1 MTFLRRTFS
10 HLPFFLFLFYMWRV
24 DDMQTDLNMP
34 SSRMMMTPR
43 CLAVSRGKTN
53 IWHDIQPL
61 RITSSGRPTA
71 GWQAES
77 CRWTSP
83 PSEDDLQRTLRFHF
97 VELCVVLIS
106 RGLVPDCFVDGESQ
120 NWILFLTLKTLQDLF
135 FLIYLNDCNRVLIP
149 GFYDEAQRG
158 SWWLVNLFGS
168 S

>member
-77 CRWTSP
+77 CRWTHGPGRGEPLLRQKMIFSGRYVFILW
-83 PSEDDLQRTLRFHF
+83 SFALCWFLEVWFQTVLLMERVRTESCFLPWKR
-97 VELCVVLIS
+97 S
-106 RGLVPDCFVDGESQ
+106 RIF
-120 NWILFLTLKTLQDLF
+120 IFKF
-135 FLIYLNDCNRVLIP
+135 I
-149 GFYDEAQRG
+149 
-158 SWWLVNLFGS
+158 
-168 S
+168 